1 MKSFLKFSE
10 AVADTEVDL
19 MLTRGEKYILK
30 QDVKDYDRGLIV
42 HMNEDGSY
50 DVQYWYDEAEAYPVE
65 VLVDGVS
72 VKKDA
77 KTVRLN
83 FHPKL
88 DK

>member
-1 MKSFLKFSE
+1 MKSFKQLNE
-10 AVADTEVDL
+10 AVADSEADL
-19 MLTRGEKYILK
+19 MLVRGEKYILK
-30 QDVKDYDRGLIV
+30 QDRKDYDRGLIV
-42 HMNEDGSY
+42 HMNENGSY
-50 DVQYWYDEAEAYPVE
+50 DVQYWYNEAKAYPVE